1 MWIEIDHGQHGVPVP
16 PAFQPGLHVTGR
28 DPANHPC
35 TLCDRRDRS
44 RKRTAPVPAAAWRR
58 AFRRHLPA
66 FPGGLALDTITVV
79 PSAEAIGTSWLNN
92 GVALA
97 GAVAGLV
104 AAVSTISGAIWAVL
118 SKRRAAAARLV
129 QADWGAADPG
139 VVVLNESGTSFRRAV
154 VTVTCGEHERAQK
167 YVGFVEA
174 RKSSLV
180 WSSGQ
185 VHRSIDAWAG
195 APQESRAS
203 NHDDQV
209 HDVEVT
215 FSYRKKFWHS
225 SDGSV
230 ERVRSLVIWAE
241 GTRAATLE
249 RFFGHRSAFHRTYP
263 ISVEV
268 QPFDRTEELEHAF
281 TQLART
287 DEPPSGRAVP
297 DIVVGPHDWIGR
309 VTGEGSVAQPPF
321 SSELSRF
328 DPKARAALSRH
339 GRLYALPY
347 VFDSVALIRNDTLA
361 GPGDLPRDIDEVI
374 KSGQDAL
381 GAAGGLPLALQV
393 GEPNQRGDAGDP
405 YHLWPLFTS
414 AGGSF
419 FGLRAAAEESG
430 VPPVAA
436 FADQESWRAGF
447 IEAFTHIARLGVGRG
462 GSGVLRPDIGR
473 DEALQA
479 FRRGEAPYLICSSRA
494 LKSIREQG
502 MKVTVGAVPPLG
514 PHDAQPLVSVYGF
527 YIYRVAPNQSAAR
540 DLLASYVSNP
550 QAGLDLN
557 RIQPLVP
564 VQRKAMTQLAGQD
577 PQLRPYIDRCR
588 VGMIMPS
595 YPEMRDA
602 WQLLGMTEYRVL
614 AGDGD
619 PAQIAADA
627 ADRGWQL
634 LARARGS

>member
-1 MWIEIDHGQHGVPVP
+1 M
-16 PAFQPGLHVTGR
+16 
-28 DPANHPC
+28 
-35 TLCDRRDRS
+35 
-44 RKRTAPVPAAAWRR
+44 
-58 AFRRHLPA
+58 
-66 FPGGLALDTITVV
+66 
-79 PSAEAIGTSWLNN
+79 PSAEAIGISWLNN
-92 GVALA
+92 GLA
-97 GAVAGLV
+97 IAGTVAGLV

-139 VVVLNESGTSFRRAV
+139 VVLLNESGTSFRRAV

-167 YVGFVEA
+167 YFGFVEA
-174 RKSSLV
+174 RKSSVV
-180 WSSGQ
+180 WTSGQ
-185 VHRSIDAWAG
+185 VHRSIDAWTG
-195 APQESRAS
+195 APQASRPS
-203 NHDDQV
+203 DHDDQV

-215 FSYRKKFWHS
+215 FSYGKKFWHS

-241 GTRAATLE
+241 RTRAATLE
-249 RFFGHRSAFHRTYP
+249 RFFGRRSAFHRTYP

-268 QPFDRTEELEHAF
+268 KPFDRTEDLEHAF

-287 DEPPSGRAVP
+287 DEPPDGWAVP

-321 SSELSRF
+321 SSELFRF
-328 DPKARAALSRH
+328 DPKARTALSQQ

-361 GPGDLPRDIDEVI
+361 GRGGLPRDIDEVI
-374 KSGQDAL
+374 KTGQDAL
-381 GAAGGLPLALQV
+381 RAAGAADGLPLALQV

-414 AGGSF
+414 VGGSF
-419 FGLRAAAEESG
+419 FGLRAAAAEG
-430 VPPVAA
+430 GMAPVET

-447 IEAFTHIARLGVGRG
+447 IEAFTQIARLGVGRD

-473 DEALQA
+473 TEALA
-479 FRRGEAPYLICSSRA
+479 EFLGGRAPYLICSSRA

-502 MKVTVGAVPPLG
+502 MEVTVGAVPPLG

-564 VQRKAMTQLAGQD
+564 VQRKAMTQLAAQD
-577 PQLRPYIDRCR
+577 PQLRPYIDRCK

-619 PAQIAADA
+619 PAEIAAAA